1 MKSGLNRVKAMNEVN
16 GNEFRMNKFLPL
28 LSMGIAFLS
37 SCSTPPAPV
46 PQPLKIAVNDI
57 YCMDT
62 ACACVHDVAARTY
75 PQTLEKLKAGY
86 GIDLQLVYFTE
97 TYQLEDAIASGEYDG
112 ALCKPWYALRHQE
125 EAGAD
130 FRRIVDVL
138 DPNNN
143 RWLTGILIVPVG
155 SPIQT
160 LEELNGKHLYIG
172 EADAYEK
179 HHGAKRLL
187 EQKGIKPAKIDTHAS
202 CGENVGVLLDEEADA
217 AVVSDYALSADCAV
231 DFAKPEDFRILAQT
245 EKIPLTSLML
255 DMNKVDE
262 ADAERLKA
270 ALLSLSGANAPE
282 TLLGNG
288 FIEPAV
294 WNPPELEVTP

>member
-1 MKSGLNRVKAMNEVN
+1 MRNMIIIAGLALLC
-16 GNEFRMNKFLPL
+16 GCASNKPL
-28 LSMGIAFLS
+28 ELRL
-37 SCSTPPAPV
+37 
-46 PQPLKIAVNDI
+46 AVNDI

-75 PQTLEKLKAGY
+75 PQTLGKLKAEH
-86 GIDLQLVYFTE
+86 GIDLQLIYFSE

-143 RWLTGILIVPVG
+143 RWLAGILIVPVD

-160 LEELNGKHLYIG
+160 LEGLTGKHLYIG
-172 EADAYEK
+172 ETDAYEK

-187 EQKGIKPAKIDTHAS
+187 EQNGIKPAKIDTHAS

-231 DFAKPEDFRILAQT
+231 DFARPEDFRILAQT
-245 EKIPLTSLML
+245 EQIPLTSLML
-255 DMNKVDE
+255 DMNKVTD
-262 ADAERLKA
+262 ADARRLAA
-270 ALLSLSGANAPE
+270 ALLALSGANAPE

-288 FIEPAV
+288 FVEPAP
-294 WNPPELEVTP
+294 WNPPELEATP

>member
-1 MKSGLNRVKAMNEVN
+1 MRNLVITAGLTLLFGCAS
-16 GNEFRMNKFLPL
+16 NKPL
-28 LSMGIAFLS
+28 ELRL
-37 SCSTPPAPV
+37 
-46 PQPLKIAVNDI
+46 AVNDI

-62 ACACVHDVAARTY
+62 ACSCVHDVAARTY
-75 PQTLEKLKAGY
+75 PQALKKLKSEY
-86 GIDLQLVYFTE
+86 GLDLQLVYFTE

-112 ALCKPWYALRHQE
+112 ALCKPWHAFRHE
-125 EAGAD
+125 KEAGAD

-143 RWLTGILIVPVG
+143 RWLTGTLIVPAD

-172 EADAYEK
+172 QADAYEK
-179 HHGAKRLL
+179 HHAAKRLL

-202 CGENVGVLLDEEADA
+202 CGENIGVLLDGEADA
-217 AVVSDYALSADCAV
+217 AVVSDYALSADCAA

-255 DMNKVDE
+255 DMNKVAE
-262 ADAERLKA
+262 ADARRLTA
-270 ALLSLSGANAPE
+270 ALLALSGSNAPE

-288 FIEPAV
+288 FVEPSP
-294 WNPPELEVTP
+294 WNPPELEKTP